1 MQDFNQ
7 EENLA
12 NWMDEVDGMD
22 DLPAF
27 SLLPGPNGDFGGA
40 EAG

>member
-12 NWMDEVDGMD
+12 NWMDGVDNF
-22 DLPAF
+22 PAF
-27 SLLPGPNGDFGGA
+27 SILPDPKGDFGGA

>member
-7 EENLA
+7 KENLA
-12 NWMDEVDGMD
+12 NWMDGKD

-27 SLLPGPNGDFGGA
+27 SMPLDPNEGLGGA
-40 EAG
+40 EVG

>member
-12 NWMDEVDGMD
+12 NWMD
-22 DLPAF
+22 DLPA
-27 SLLPGPNGDFGGA
+27 SSVLPDHNEDFGGA
-40 EAG
+40 EVG

>member
-1 MQDFNQ
+1 MQSFNQ
-7 EENLA
+7 EKTLA
-12 NWMDEVDGMD
+12 NWMDGTG

-27 SLLPGPNGDFGGA
+27 SMMPDPAVGFGGA

>member
-12 NWMDEVDGMD
+12 NWMGGVDNF
-22 DLPAF
+22 PAF
-27 SLLPGPNGDFGGA
+27 SMLPDPIEESGGA